1 MPSCIRT
8 PIALPFQIV
17 LLSFPAK
24 STRFEMPSRK
34 KIGRPKGKNHSNERV
49 IMMKNLFSTTINCQ
63 HGFQKSENVLSILA
77 FLPKSF
83 FPSNITVEVQSG
95 FVFFQNAYE

>member
-1 MPSCIRT
+1 MVIHVQISNLGKNIL
-8 PIALPFQIV
+8 ILKKNAFLFIV
-17 LLSFPAK
+17 LLSFPVK

-63 HGFQKSENVLSILA
+63 HGFQKSENVLSISA
-77 FLPKSF
+77 FLPK
-83 FPSNITVEVQSG
+83 
-95 FVFFQNAYE
+95 